1 MNILYYFWGENSKD
15 DMIDSLRE
23 SGHSVYLT
31 SAFLPDYDNA
41 TACEQIFQ
49 PILDA
54 HAIDLIF
61 SFNYFPAIS
70 RFAHTHQLRY
80 ASWVYD
86 CPHLTLYSTTISNP
100 ENYIFLFDQN
110 LCETVKQLGAVN
122 VFHLP
127 LAFHDIRLRQ
137 QLAPIN
143 SYSYEVSFVG
153 SLYSQSTFDQF
164 PALPPYL
171 AGYLEG
177 IICAQRKIWGYDLI
191 SDLLTESLVS
201 KLDQF
206 IGFSPLAEY
215 TITNK
220 LLYADIIQ
228 KKVTSLDRH
237 ELLAAVQKEYPLAL
251 FTAASE
257 TLPAGM
263 TNLGYVDYR
272 NTMPGIFKQSKINL
286 NISLRSITSGIP
298 LRAIDILGAGGFLLS
313 NYQPELAQYLVAG
326 EDYVSFENASELLTL
341 IDYYLHHDKERQ
353 EIAVCGHQKALSLF
367 TYRHAIEEIMRDCA
381 D

>member
-23 SGHSVYLT
+23 AGHSVYTT

-41 TACEQIFQ
+41 AACEQIFR

-54 HAIDLIF
+54 HAIDYIF

-70 RFAHTHQLRY
+70 RLAHTLHLRY
-80 ASWVYD
+80 ISWVYD

-110 LCETVKQLGAVN
+110 LCDMVKRHGAVN

-127 LAFHDIRLRQ
+127 LAFCDTRLQ
-137 QLAPIN
+137 HQLSRIN
-143 SYSYEVSFVG
+143 SYSHEVSFVG
-153 SLYSQSTFDQF
+153 SLYSPCSFDQF
-164 PALPPYL
+164 PALPPRL
-171 AGYLEG
+171 AGYLQG
-177 IICAQRKIWGYDLI
+177 MIRAQQKIWGYDLI
-191 SDLLTESLVS
+191 SDLLTESLVAE
-201 KLDQF
+201 LNQY
-206 IGFSPLAEY
+206 IGFRPLADY
-215 TITNK
+215 TFTNK
-220 LLYADIIQ
+220 ELYADIFL

-237 ELLAAVQKEYPLAL
+237 ELLTAVHGKYPLSL

-257 TLPAGM
+257 TLPSGM
-263 TNLGYVDYR
+263 KSLGYIDYR
-272 NTMPGIFKQSKINL
+272 NTMPTVFKQSKINL

-326 EDYVSFENASELLTL
+326 EDYVPFENESDLLSL
-341 IDYYLHHDKERQ
+341 IDYYLEHDRERK
-353 EIAVCGHQKALSLF
+353 EIAACGHQKALSLF
-367 TYRHAIEEIMRDCA
+367 TYRHAIETITQLL
-381 D
+381 